1 MAKTFLDTKLYI
13 LWVPFKTLGQVEC
26 PVFGAC
32 IVFYIPMCFVYMYKG
47 TLHTCNCLVYIL
59 QVHGYPCT
67 IYLYITVTVL

>member
-32 IVFYIPMCFVYMYKG
+32 IVFYIPMCVLYTCTCIRAHYTRVIVWSIFFKYMG
-47 TLHTCNCLVYIL
+47 THERYTYIL
-59 QVHGYPCT
+59 
-67 IYLYITVTVL
+67 